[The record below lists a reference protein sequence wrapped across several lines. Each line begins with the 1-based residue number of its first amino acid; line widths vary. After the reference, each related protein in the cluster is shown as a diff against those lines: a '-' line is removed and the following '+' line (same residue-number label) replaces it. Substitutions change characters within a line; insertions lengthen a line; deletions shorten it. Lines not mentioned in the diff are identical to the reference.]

1 MLPKG
6 SAKAAR
12 ESPEN
17 PGAAG
22 QCSAPLPLK
31 AVVFGLKFEEVL
43 VVARNIRKEFVSQ
56 AVKVFKPRLKSYDGF
71 GLAVSADGEGRV
83 ALTEGHAIIFC
94 AEDLAMEIFS
104 GLKMQ
109 YQGPGKK
116 YYSDSAPSEGA
127 PDVAKI
133 KADMSS
139 HFVSAERTPFLIDGA
154 DLPMRIYT
162 VAGRICLCDDELFK
176 LVSLTSE
183 SPDVRAKDEKGMLVS
198 AGAFAS
204 VGVMPLTM
212 SADSAEAIRNLQ
224 AYDVGGSDNG

>member
-1 MLPKG
+1 M
-6 SAKAAR
+6 
-12 ESPEN
+12 
-17 PGAAG
+17 
-22 QCSAPLPLK
+22 
-31 AVVFGLKFEEVL
+31 
-43 VVARNIRKEFVSQ
+43 ARNIRKEFVSH
-56 AVKVFKPRLKSYDGF
+56 AAKVFKPRLKRYDGG
-71 GLAVSADGEGRV
+71 GLRVSADGDGRV
-83 ALTEGHAIIFC
+83 ALSEGRAIIFC

-133 KADMSS
+133 KADMAE
-139 HFVSAERTPFLIDGA
+139 HLVSAERTPFLMEGVDF
-154 DLPMRIYT
+154 PMRVYV
-162 VAGRICLCDDELFK
+162 VAGKIGLCNDELFK

-183 SPDVRAKDEKGMLVS
+183 YPDVKANDEKGMLVS

-224 AYDVGGSDNG
+224 AYDVRETV

>member
-1 MLPKG
+1 
-6 SAKAAR
+6 
-12 ESPEN
+12 
-17 PGAAG
+17 
-22 QCSAPLPLK
+22 
-31 AVVFGLKFEEVL
+31 
-43 VVARNIRKEFVSQ
+43 
-56 AVKVFKPRLKSYDGF
+56 
-71 GLAVSADGEGRV
+71 
-83 ALTEGHAIIFC
+83 
-94 AEDLAMEIFS
+94 MEIFS

-139 HFVSAERTPFLIDGA
+139 HYVSAKRTPFTMEGA
-154 DLPMRIYT
+154 DFPMRVYV
-162 VAGRICLCDDELFK
+162 VAGKIGLCNDELFK

-183 SPDVRAKDEKGMLVS
+183 YPDVKAKDEKGMLVS

-204 VGVMPLTM
+204 VGVMPITM

-224 AYDVGGSDNG
+224 AYDVRERDYRIIHG

>member
-1 MLPKG
+1 M
-6 SAKAAR
+6 
-12 ESPEN
+12 
-17 PGAAG
+17 
-22 QCSAPLPLK
+22 
-31 AVVFGLKFEEVL
+31 
-43 VVARNIRKEFVSQ
+43 ARNIRKEFVSQ
-56 AVKVFKPRLKSYDGF
+56 AVRVFKPRLKRYRDF

-83 ALTEGHAIIFC
+83 ALTEGHVLIFC

-116 YYSDSAPSEGA
+116 YYSESTPSEGA

-133 KADMSS
+133 KADMAE
-139 HFVSAERTPFLIDGA
+139 HLVSAERTPFVMDGA
-154 DLPMRIYT
+154 DFPMRVYV
-162 VAGRICLCDDELFK
+162 VAGKIGLCNEELFK

-183 SPDVRAKDEKGMLVS
+183 YPDVKAKDEKGMLVS

-212 SADSAEAIRNLQ
+212 SADGAEAIRNLQ
-224 AYDVGGSDNG
+224 AYDVRETV

>member
-1 MLPKG
+1 M
-6 SAKAAR
+6 AK
-12 ESPEN
+12 
-17 PGAAG
+17 
-22 QCSAPLPLK
+22 
-31 AVVFGLKFEEVL
+31 
-43 VVARNIRKEFVSQ
+43 NIRKEFVSQ
-56 AVKVFKPRLKSYDGF
+56 AAKVCKPSLKRNDGF

-83 ALTEGHAIIFC
+83 ALTEGRAIVFC
-94 AEDLAMEIFS
+94 DEDLAMEIFS

-139 HFVSAERTPFLIDGA
+139 HFVSAKRTPFIMEGTDF
-154 DLPMRIYT
+154 PMRVYV
-162 VAGRICLCDDELFK
+162 VAGKIGLCNEELFK
-176 LVSLTSE
+176 LVSLTSGH
-183 SPDVRAKDEKGMLVS
+183 SDVVAKDEKSMLVS

-212 SADSAEAIRNLQ
+212 DTDSAEALRNLQ
-224 AYDVGGSDNG
+224 AYDVRDWTV